1 MFIDKSYSPLIY
13 LIIKHHNQINNYF
26 ICNTEEGV
34 DMGEEWR

>member
-1 MFIDKSYSPLIY
+1 MFIDKSYSPFIY